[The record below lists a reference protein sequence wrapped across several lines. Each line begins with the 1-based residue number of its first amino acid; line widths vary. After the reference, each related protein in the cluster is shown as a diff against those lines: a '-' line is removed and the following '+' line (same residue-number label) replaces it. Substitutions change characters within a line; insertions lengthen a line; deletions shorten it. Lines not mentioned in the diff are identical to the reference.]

1 MLYYPKFTRSK
12 SMKRDIIFVGN
23 RLTLNESFERYILR
37 NIKNHLTSIDSV
49 SYFDESDKGLFLHL
63 ESLLKNESKLIII
76 TTKNTFTIVG
86 KLLST
91 VTADN
96 QILKEHMLIPSRASI
111 LEKGSYL
118 LSHNTSEINV
128 ILAQEGKMLPQI
140 LIEDEQR
147 SAVIHLFNEE
157 LNSAQTLLEPL
168 AQNFDVRLE
177 FSELIEGW
185 IKIKI
190 HTRRHGNL
198 SQFIASAKGLMHH
211 KVISAGNIAAFI
223 IERLAKNHK
232 KLSFAESCSGGLLAY
247 FFTSH
252 SGSSAIYE
260 GSLITYSNTL
270 KANWLAVDDESIN
283 AYGAVSAEVVLQ
295 MSEGA
300 MNVSYGDFS
309 IAISGVAGPTGGTDS
324 KPVGTVYISARSKTS
339 VHTERFHFE
348 GDRNYIQE
356 QSVLMA
362 IKMFLNIDREL
373 FFAH

>member
-1 MLYYPKFTRSK
+1 
-12 SMKRDIIFVGN
+12 MKRDVIFVGS
-23 RLTLNESFERYILR
+23 RLILNEAFERYILR
-37 NIKNHLTSIDSV
+37 NIKAKLSTIDTI

-63 ESLLKNESKLIII
+63 ELLLKNESKLIII

-96 QILKEHMLIPSRASI
+96 QILKDHMLIPSRASI
-111 LEKGSYL
+111 LEEGSYL
-118 LSHNTSEINV
+118 LSHNSSDINV
-128 ILAQEGKMLPQI
+128 ILATEGKALPPI
-140 LIEDEQR
+140 LIDDEQR
-147 SAVIHLFNEE
+147 NAIIHLFNED
-157 LNSAQTLLEPL
+157 LSSAQTLLDPL

-185 IKIKI
+185 LKIKV
-190 HTRRHGNL
+190 HTRKHGNL
-198 SQFIASAKGLMHH
+198 AQFIASARGLMHH

-223 IERLAKNHK
+223 IERLSKHHK
-232 KLSFAESCSGGLLAY
+232 KLSFAESCSGGLLAH
-247 FFTSH
+247 FFTSQGGA
-252 SGSSAIYE
+252 STIYE

-270 KANWLAVDDESIN
+270 KANWLAVDDDSLE
-283 AYGAVSAEVVLQ
+283 AFGAVSAEVVLQ

-300 MNVSYGDFS
+300 MNVSFS
-309 IAISGVAGPTGGTDS
+309 DYALSISGVAGPSGGSDA

-362 IKMFLNIDREL
+362 VKMLVNIDREL
-373 FFAH
+373 FFSA

>member
-1 MLYYPKFTRSK
+1 
-12 SMKRDIIFVGN
+12 MKRDVIFVGN
-23 RLTLNESFERYILR
+23 RLILNEAFERYILR
-37 NIKNHLTSIDSV
+37 SIKNHLSSIDSI
-49 SYFDESDKGLFLHL
+49 SYFEESDKDLFLHL
-63 ESLLKNESKLIII
+63 EGLLKSESKLIIV

-96 QILKEHMLIPSRASI
+96 QILKDQMLIPSRANI
-111 LEKGSYL
+111 LENGSYL
-118 LSHNTSEINV
+118 LSHHNSEINV
-128 ILAQEGKMLPQI
+128 ILANEGKVLPPI
-140 LIEDEQR
+140 LIDDEQR
-147 SAVIHLFNEE
+147 QAIIHLFNEE
-157 LNSAQTLLEPL
+157 LPSAQTLLDPL
-168 AQNFDVRLE
+168 AQSVDVRLE
-177 FSELIEGW
+177 FSEVVEGW

-211 KVISAGNIAAFI
+211 KVIAASNIAAFI
-223 IERLAKNHK
+223 IERLGAHKK
-232 KLSFAESCSGGLLAY
+232 KLSFAESCSGGSLAH

-252 SGSSAIYE
+252 SGASNIFE

-270 KANWLAVDDESIN
+270 KSNWLAVDDASIE
-283 AYGAVSAEVVLQ
+283 AHGAVSAEVVLQ

-300 MNVSYGDFS
+300 MNVSFADYTLS
-309 IAISGVAGPTGGTDS
+309 ISGVAGPTGGTDA

-348 GDRNYIQE
+348 GDRNYIQD

-362 IKMFLNIDREL
+362 VKMLLNVDREM
-373 FFAH
+373 FFGH